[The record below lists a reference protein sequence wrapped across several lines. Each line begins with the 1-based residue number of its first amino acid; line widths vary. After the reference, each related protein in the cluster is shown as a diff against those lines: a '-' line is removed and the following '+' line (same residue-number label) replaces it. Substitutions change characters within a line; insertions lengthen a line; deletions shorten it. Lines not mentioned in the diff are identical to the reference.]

1 MKYHQPYGILDTNAP
16 YINGD
21 PSIGRQGSIPP
32 AESIEYPQ
40 REIVSSIQNA
50 NLVPTDASLAQLWQ
64 STQINPWLTH
74 VAHDY
79 SGTANLIIADIEP
92 PPTSL
97 FFGMQVRIRVAST
110 CSGPSQ
116 LNLNSLGLY
125 SVVRGNGA
133 ATDVGDF
140 YVGEVLA
147 LSFDGGKWQIENWL
161 GPPGVP
167 STVNNFT
174 FKIPYAV
181 AGGTANAL
189 TASFTPVVT
198 ALNAGDPFLVKA
210 ILKNLVGPVT
220 LAANALPPHPIT
232 WPDGAPLVRGD
243 IHPNAIML
251 LVYDGANFQVIS
263 VQSPNYIKGFDCYVQ
278 GLGVPEST
286 FARVSPATANM
297 ANSLDASSFAN
308 GVFTVGDGEAGWW
321 VFAMDGVFFPY
332 AWSPIGNGAAWVT
345 RITGPHTFFAQH
357 NLNGT
362 GNQGNSAAVS
372 CVVNLN
378 VGDQMLFDYYHMLGQ
393 GYCNIMVH
401 GARIGSYYA
410 PGP

>member
-40 REIVSSIQNA
+40 REIVGCISTA
-50 NLVPTDASLAQLWQ
+50 NLTPTDASLAQLWQ
-64 STQINPWLTH
+64 AVQINPWLTH
-74 VAHDY
+74 VSHDT
-79 SGTANLIIADIEP
+79 SGTVNQIIADIEP

-97 FFGMQVRIRVAST
+97 FFGMQVRIRVANT

-116 LNLNSLGLY
+116 LNLNSLGNY
-125 SVVRGNGA
+125 PVVRGNGA
-133 ATDVGDF
+133 ACDVGD
-140 YVGEVLA
+140 YATGEVLA
-147 LSFDGGKWQIENWL
+147 LSFDGAKWQIENWL

-167 STVNNFT
+167 STVNNYT

-210 ILKNLVGPVT
+210 ILKNLAGPVT
-220 LAANALPPHPIT
+220 LQANAMPAHPIT
-232 WPDGAPLVRGD
+232 WPDGTALVRGD
-243 IHPNAIML
+243 IHKNSIML
-251 LVYDGANFQVIS
+251 LIYDGSAFQVIS
-263 VQSPNYIKGFDCYVQ
+263 VQSPSYVKGFDCFTQ
-278 GLGVPEST
+278 GLGVPESS
-286 FARVSPATANM
+286 FARVSPSTANI
-297 ANSLDASSFAN
+297 NNTLDSSTYAN

-321 VFAMDGVFFPY
+321 SFAMDGIFFPY
-332 AWSPIGNGAAWVT
+332 AWSPIGVGAAWVS
-345 RITGPHTFFAQH
+345 RITGPHTYYSQH
-357 NLNGT
+357 NYQGT

-372 CVVNLN
+372 CIVSLN
-378 VGDQMLFDYYHMLGQ
+378 VGDQIIFDYYHILGQ
-393 GYCNIMVH
+393 GYCNIMLH
-401 GARIGSYYA
+401 GAFL
-410 PGP
+410 GPAYNPPP